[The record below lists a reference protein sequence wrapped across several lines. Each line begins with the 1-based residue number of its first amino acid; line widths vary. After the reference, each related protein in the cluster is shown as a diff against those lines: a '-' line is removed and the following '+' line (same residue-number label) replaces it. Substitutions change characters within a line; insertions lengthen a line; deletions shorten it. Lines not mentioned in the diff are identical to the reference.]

1 MKIIN
6 TTPHPITMQNQSG
19 GGAGRKPEAGQRRR
33 KRAVNLT
40 DIVLIVSAALS
51 EPSGAGGI
59 CFNQNKNQAGILLP
73 EKEAEGEMDLQRAIN
88 LLDEADRWGGAQG
101 KSWIQYVGLKDAK
114 AIVKTLQENE
124 VSKEQLTELIEILEF
139 EEDSTLQD
147 VIDWMKEVIEQYEE
161 WLEERANRQ

>member
-1 MKIIN
+1 
-6 TTPHPITMQNQSG
+6 
-19 GGAGRKPEAGQRRR
+19 
-33 KRAVNLT
+33 
-40 DIVLIVSAALS
+40 
-51 EPSGAGGI
+51 
-59 CFNQNKNQAGILLP
+59 
-73 EKEAEGEMDLQRAIN
+73 MDLQRAIN

-139 EEDSTLQD
+139 EEGSTLQD